1 MQIAPAMTGPG
12 QARTSSLMSGHSGA
26 GAGSAAQIEGHCHGS
41 GAGHAQWTAGQSVGP
56 LARWFAKWMPV
67 RTSSCTI
74 HRAAAR
80 RWSMHSEHSAAEGGW
95 SRCDNAQRQLN
106 FGPRQLQ
113 RNLRVPLLMCMSRHL
128 PFDIIH
134 VHAQP

>member
-95 SRCDNAQRQLN
+95 SRCDKRAAPAQLWTKTATEKSKSSSFN
-106 FGPRQLQ
+106 VH
-113 RNLRVPLLMCMSRHL
+113 VPT
-128 PFDIIH
+128 PAI
-134 VHAQP
+134 